1 MYTLVCRMAGIDD
14 KLLQE
19 VIHFLEVFK
28 TASLE
33 LEATKTPTLH
43 LALPWF
49 YKLKSHC
56 QANQSDSAEVAT
68 MKKKAM
74 VWMDSKYILQPL
86 HNVAAA
92 LNPKMRNLKMLP
104 DETKTLIYNTIRMMI
119 KHVSTPNDQLGIL
132 SDIICNYLRTARY
145 ICEL

>member
-1 MYTLVCRMAGIDD
+1 MAGIDD
-14 KLLQE
+14 KLLLE
-19 VIHFLEVFK
+19 VILFLEVFK

-56 QANQSDSAEVAT
+56 QANQSDSAEVAAL
-68 MKKKAM
+68 KEKAM
-74 VWMDSKYILQPL
+74 VMIDSKYLLQPL

-104 DETKTLIYNTIRMMI
+104 DDTKALIYGAIRKMI
-119 KHVSTPNDQLGIL
+119 EHVSTPNDQLGIS
-132 SDIICNYLRTARY
+132 SDLICNYLRTAYTPQRGPT
-145 ICEL
+145 ILAT